1 MLLMLRKN
9 SDDVFYSRDRTPPRK
24 RAQSEKERKKKPKP
38 EQRKRSPLSA
48 SLEVVEKRKRCARKL
63 SEALRSPKEM
73 LMRKKKLGPSL
84 SWEPEPSCEAKP
96 SEVRSRIHSDGSES
110 GDGEQRSGKR
120 DGIEGPR
127 FELEV
132 SCGHCSLVAEHRSK
146 LLRTEIES
154 AVKLLAR
161 RLGSS
166 RAGRTPLLGMPNI
179 VVSSISSDEEDV
191 LTERQTSSDRGSLQT
206 SETR

>member
-1 MLLMLRKN
+1 MEREQPWDDQAGYSLCSCSKN
-9 SDDVFYSRDRTPPRK
+9 LIDCFT
-24 RAQSEKERKKKPKP
+24 
-38 EQRKRSPLSA
+38 
-48 SLEVVEKRKRCARKL
+48 
-63 SEALRSPKEM
+63 
-73 LMRKKKLGPSL
+73 KKLIVKILWRLP
-84 SWEPEPSCEAKP
+84 CQKIFR
-96 SEVRSRIHSDGSES
+96 EVIFI
-110 GDGEQRSGKR
+110 Q
-120 DGIEGPR
+120 
-127 FELEV
+127 V